1 MTTRVDPAGSDWLLV
16 SAMAGSDSSL
26 RVRVWRELRKLG
38 AVYLHSA
45 VCLLPAQPQVET
57 AVTSLAQRVHDGGG
71 TMRVL
76 TIQVTTYADREA
88 VVDEQIADR
97 DGEYAE
103 VVERTTEFLNEIE
116 HETAR
121 HRTTYTEVEE
131 SETDLD
137 RFDRWM
143 SQIDARNHFDAPGR
157 DAAIEAL
164 QRCRAALAT
173 FQAAAVAAD
182 TGQPNPPARN

>member
-16 SAMAGSDSSL
+16 SAMAGPDSSL

-76 TIQVTTYADREA
+76 TIQLTTHADREA
-88 VVDEQIADR
+88 VVHEQIADR